1 SDGVSRR
8 RRTVDER
15 GVRVADPGGV
25 GRLDGGDAGE
35 RRIVRPPV
43 HHRSIQNRTERA
55 HLRPHE
61 VAPGGEKRL
70 RWVVADRTRE
80 GEGQTA
86 RIPCAEGPTS
96 QDEASGRLSCVAEV
110 T

>member
-1 SDGVSRR
+1 
-8 RRTVDER
+8 
-15 GVRVADPGGV
+15 
-25 GRLDGGDAGE
+25 
-35 RRIVRPPV
+35 
-43 HHRSIQNRTERA
+43 ERA

-110 T
+110 TTSRGGHAAARTVGVRDADDQCAFPQRAVICQQSGGGSTRHRDMTKHI